1 MRRDEGRRIAQAL
14 AQAGQQSAVRA
25 QEGAQLADEVRALR
39 QRIEEQQLQQQI
51 MLKENEMPRREVR
64 ELKSEVAE
72 IQQEMNES
80 NSETGTEN
88 ETKTDSESDDSD
100 NIQDIVPTG
109 NSRKLLEPEM
119 IIEASENSNRTADAV
134 AVYGAE
140 GQENSAV

>member
-25 QEGAQLADEVRALR
+25 QEGAQLANEVRALR